1 MVYLILGA
9 GSMNRF
15 LCFIGHLPRIVFDFL
30 LSLSASAYV
39 IVIFLI
45 KDEITLPF
53 FQQLKYIS
61 YAVYIIVPIIMT
73 YIWLQ
78 LSQYLAPCA
87 MECKIKE
94 VELASHSFL
103 PNYLGYFFVAL
114 SIQDVITLCYVYI
127 VILAF
132 THLSRALSF
141 NPVFLLFG
149 FQFYFVTGEDGT
161 KIFLITKQRM
171 KPYQD
176 AELGNLHRINDFTFI
191 DIR

>member
-1 MVYLILGA
+1 
-9 GSMNRF
+9 MNRF

-127 VILAF
+127 VILVF

-171 KPYQD
+171 KPCQD

>member
-1 MVYLILGA
+1 MVYLISGA

-127 VILAF
+127 VILVF

-171 KPYQD
+171 KPCQD